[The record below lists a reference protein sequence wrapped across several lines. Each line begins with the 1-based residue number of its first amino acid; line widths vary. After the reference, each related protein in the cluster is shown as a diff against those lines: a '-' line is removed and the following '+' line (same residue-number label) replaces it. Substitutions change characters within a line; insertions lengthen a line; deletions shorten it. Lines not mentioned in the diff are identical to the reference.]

1 LQGCALEPQRVEGSA
16 QGQVV
21 LDPKEAP
28 VSQPQALVEIAL
40 KLDPTAATLGPQTRA
55 HQDAIIANLDQVLN
69 RPLQARP
76 RYPRG

>member
-1 LQGCALEPQRVEGSA
+1 
-16 QGQVV
+16 
-21 LDPKEAP
+21 

-40 KLDPTAATLGPQTRA
+40 KLDPTAATLGPQTCA

-76 RYPRG
+76 RFPRG

>member
-40 KLDPTAATLGPQTRA
+40 KLDPTAATLGPQTCA

-76 RYPRG
+76 RFPRG